1 MSTLGEGQPG
11 SFYLPRLEY
20 TKLPMAQDRGVGW
33 KTLRDAGPVVFMNG
47 HYYLT
52 RREDVLAALRN
63 TKVFS
68 SRLALQPP
76 GSPLPVI
83 PLAFDPPEHTRYR
96 KILQPYFSPQG
107 LSKSRPVLQRH
118 AAEMIAE
125 LAARGKCDAMA
136 DFARLY
142 PFQVFLDLY
151 GLPVEDRDRVID
163 WKDAI
168 VADKPYMTQEDFG
181 KAHEL
186 LAYLNDAI
194 AQRREKP
201 GEDMLSRVMTGEGDF
216 TDLELLG
223 MSHLLI
229 LAGLD
234 TVTAAIGFSLFELA
248 RRPQLREELRDN
260 PRQIRVFIEE
270 IVRLEPSA
278 PVAPR
283 VTTEIVTVGG
293 MTLPAGTPVRL
304 CMAAVNRDGSD
315 AMSTDELFLDGK
327 VHRHWGFGGG
337 PHRCLGSHLA
347 RIELTIIV
355 AEWLR
360 QIPDFEVPAD
370 YQPEIKFPSKTFA
383 LKELPLHWS

>member
-1 MSTLGEGQPG
+1 MSVGEGQPG
-11 SFYLPRLEY
+11 TFHLPRLDY
-20 TKLPMAQDRGVGW
+20 FNLPMAADRGVGW

-52 RREDVLAALRN
+52 RREDVLTALRSP
-63 TKVFS
+63 KVFS

-76 GSPLPVI
+76 GYPLPVV

-96 KILQPYFSPQG
+96 KILQPFFSPQG
-107 LSKSRPVLQRH
+107 LSESRPVLQRH
-118 AAEMIAE
+118 AAEMIAA
-125 LAARGKCDAMA
+125 LAARGECEAMA
-136 DFARLY
+136 DLARLY

-151 GLPVEDRDRVID
+151 GLPVEDRDRLIA
-163 WKDAI
+163 WKDAVI
-168 VADKPYMTQEDFG
+168 ADKPYLSADDIE
-181 KAHEL
+181 KANAL
-186 LAYLNDAI
+186 LAYLADVI
-194 AQRREKP
+194 QQRRQTP
-201 GEDMLSRVMTGEGDF
+201 GSDMLSNVMNSEGNF

-223 MSHLLI
+223 MSNLLI

-248 RRPQLREELRDN
+248 RRPQLREQLRDN

-283 VTTEIVTVGG
+283 VTTEFVTVGG
-293 MTLPAGTPVRL
+293 MTLPPGTSVRL

-315 AMSTDELFLDGK
+315 AVSTDDLVMDGK

-347 RIELTIIV
+347 RIELTV
-355 AEWLR
+355 VVGEWLK
-360 QIPDFEVPAD
+360 QIPDFELPPDYSPA
-370 YQPEIKFPSKTFA
+370 INFPSKTFA
-383 LKELPLHWS
+383 LKELPLSW

>member
-1 MSTLGEGQPG
+1 
-11 SFYLPRLEY
+11 
-20 TKLPMAQDRGVGW
+20 MAADRGVGW
-33 KTLRDAGPVVFMNG
+33 KLLRDAGPVVFMNG
-47 HYYLT
+47 SYYLT

-63 TKVFS
+63 PKVFS

-76 GSPLPVI
+76 GFPLPVV

-96 KILQPYFSPQG
+96 KVLQPYFSPHG
-107 LSKSRPVLQRH
+107 LSKSLPVLRRH
-118 AAEMIAE
+118 AVDMIGT
-125 LAARGKCDAMA
+125 LAGLGECEVMTDLAN
-136 DFARLY
+136 LY

-151 GLPVEDRDRVID
+151 GLPLEDRDRLIA

-168 VADKPYMTQEDFG
+168 IADKPYVTAAD
-181 KAHEL
+181 
-186 LAYLNDAI
+186 LASSTRDLFEYLAAAI
-194 AQRREKP
+194 EQRRQNP
-201 GEDMLSRVMTGEGDF
+201 GSDMLSQVMTGEGGF
-216 TDLELLG
+216 SDLELMG

-248 RRPQLREELRDN
+248 RRPQLRAALRND
-260 PRQIRVFIEE
+260 PKQIRRFIEE

-283 VTTEIVTVGG
+283 VTTQTVTVGG
-293 MTLPAGTPVRL
+293 MMLPAGSQVKL

-315 AMSTDELFLDGK
+315 AMSTDELVMDGK

-347 RIELTIIV
+347 RIELTVIV
-355 AEWLR
+355 EEWLKK
-360 QIPDFEVPAD
+360 IPEFELAPD
-370 YQPEIKFPSKTFA
+370 YQPEIRFPAKTFA
-383 LKELPLHWS
+383 LKSLPLRHG